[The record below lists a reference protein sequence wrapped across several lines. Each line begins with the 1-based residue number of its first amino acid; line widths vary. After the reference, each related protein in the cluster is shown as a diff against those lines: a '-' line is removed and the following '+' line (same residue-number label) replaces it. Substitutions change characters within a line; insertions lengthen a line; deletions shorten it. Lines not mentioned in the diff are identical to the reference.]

1 MELVGYKLEG
11 IHKNQFVKG
20 NMIDDAVSISCSYED
35 YLYLKKKRS
44 NLFWDGNNKM
54 MERYRKKIKLNHLS
68 KLLKSF
74 DKKRT
79 EYYNKIFNL

>member
-1 MELVGYKLEG
+1 
-11 IHKNQFVKG
+11 HKNQFVKG
-20 NMIDDAVSISCSYED
+20 NMIDDTASISCSYED
-35 YLYLKKKRS
+35 YLYLKKKRR

-68 KLLKSF
+68 KLLKSY